1 MGRNVV
7 SGATSAD
14 TPEATADRL
23 YTLGYASTQTAPL
36 GTGGLIELLNEAR
49 EFNQKNDITG
59 LLLHRE
65 DSFLQVIEG
74 RKKDVYSLYERIKTD
89 SRHQRVEI
97 LFEDFIDV
105 REFSDWQMG
114 FIELGGVDMSL
125 LPGFSN
131 FLVENEEPRSL
142 LERLSRTKRLLLL
155 FRNLS

>member
-1 MGRNVV
+1 MGISAVP
-7 SGATSAD
+7 GAVSAD
-14 TPEATADRL
+14 DPDAEASAL
-23 YTLGYASTQTAPL
+23 YTLGYASTQTTPFD
-36 GTGGLIELLNEAR
+36 TPDLIALLNEAR
-49 EFNQKNDITG
+49 SFNLAHGITG
-59 LLLHRE
+59 LLLHRD

-74 RKKDVYSLYERIKTD
+74 RKSDVQELYQRISKDP
-89 SRHQRVEI
+89 RHQRVEI
-97 LFEDFIDV
+97 LFEDYIEE

-155 FRNLS
+155 FRNLC

>member
-1 MGRNVV
+1 MGRSAVP
-7 SGATSAD
+7 GAQGAD

-36 GTGGLIELLNEAR
+36 GTAGLIGLLNEAR
-49 EFNQKNDITG
+49 EFNQKHDITG
-59 LLLHRE
+59 LLLHRD

-74 RKKDVYSLYERIKTD
+74 RKQDVLSLYEQIKQD
-89 SRHQRVEI
+89 PRHERVET
-97 LFEDFIDV
+97 LFEDYIED
-105 REFSDWQMG
+105 REFSEWQMG
-114 FIELGGVDMSL
+114 FIELGGVDVSL

>member
-1 MGRNVV
+1 MGRPAVP
-7 SGATSAD
+7 GANSVD
-14 TPEATADRL
+14 TPDATADRL
-23 YTLGYASTQTAPL
+23 YTLGYASTQTAPM
-36 GTGGLIELLNEAR
+36 GTAGLIELLNEAR
-49 EFNQKNDITG
+49 EFNQKHDISG
-59 LLLHRE
+59 LLLHRD

-74 RKKDVYSLYERIKTD
+74 RKADVLELYRRIQAD
-89 SRHQRVEI
+89 SRHERVET
-97 LFEDFIDV
+97 LFEDYIEE

-114 FIELGGVDMSL
+114 FIELGGVDVSL

>member
-1 MGRNVV
+1 MGRPAVP
-7 SGATSAD
+7 GAHSAD
-14 TPEATADRL
+14 TPDATADRL
-23 YTLGYASTQTAPL
+23 YTLGYASTQTAPM
-36 GTGGLIELLNEAR
+36 GTAGLIELLNEAR
-49 EFNQKNDITG
+49 QFNIEHDISG
-59 LLLHRE
+59 LLLHRD

-74 RKKDVYSLYERIKTD
+74 RKGDVLELYRRIQED
-89 SRHQRVEI
+89 PRHERVET
-97 LFEDFIDV
+97 LFEDYIEE

>member
-1 MGRNVV
+1 M
-7 SGATSAD
+7 
-14 TPEATADRL
+14 
-23 YTLGYASTQTAPL
+23 YTLGYASTQTAPM
-36 GTGGLIELLNEAR
+36 GTAGLIELLNEAR
-49 EFNQKNDITG
+49 QFNIEHDISG
-59 LLLHRE
+59 LLLHRD

-74 RKKDVYSLYERIKTD
+74 RKGDVLELYRRIQED
-89 SRHQRVEI
+89 PRHERVET
-97 LFEDFIDV
+97 LFEDYIEE